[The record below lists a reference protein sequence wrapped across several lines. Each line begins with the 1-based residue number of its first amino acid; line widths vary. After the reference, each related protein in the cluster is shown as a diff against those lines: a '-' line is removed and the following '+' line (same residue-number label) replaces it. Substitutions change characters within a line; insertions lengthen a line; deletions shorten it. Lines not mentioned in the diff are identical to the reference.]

1 MTDAPID
8 TPLKRRRQ
16 KPYRETKEIMNGPPE
31 EQPARRVDHP
41 GEETIAGGSG
51 NSAYVLGEQ
60 IGFFL
65 RQANQRHVAIFADLI
80 AEKLTTTQWAALVK
94 LKDLQPCSQG
104 NLGRE
109 TAMDMATIKGVVD
122 RLVKRG
128 LVNTASDAADARRLV
143 LTLTREGE
151 DTIARNLSQAL
162 DVSHRTLGP
171 LSPAERMMLIELLQK
186 IC

>member
-1 MTDAPID
+1 MDVPGKNKGGRRKVAALDA
-8 TPLKRRRQ
+8 Q
-16 KPYRETKEIMNGPPE
+16 GQQAQY
-31 EQPARRVDHP
+31 A
-41 GEETIAGGSG
+41 
-51 NSAYVLGEQ
+51 LGEQ
-60 IGFFL
+60 IGFYL
-65 RQANQRHVAIFADLI
+65 RQANQRHVAIFATLM

-128 LVNTASDAADARRLV
+128 LVHTAPDATDARRLV
-143 LTLTREGE
+143 LTLTPEGQA
-151 DTIARNLSQAL
+151 TVARNLSVAL
-162 DVSHRTLGP
+162 QISQETLST
-171 LSPAERMMLIELLQK
+171 LTIAERMMLMELLQK

>member
-1 MTDAPID
+1 
-8 TPLKRRRQ
+8 
-16 KPYRETKEIMNGPPE
+16 MNGPFE
-31 EQPARRVDHP
+31 EHPVRCVDHT
-41 GEETIAGGSG
+41 GDAVDGGAGR
-51 NSAYVLGEQ
+51 NNAYVLGEQ

-65 RQANQRHVAIFADLI
+65 RQANQRHVAIFGELI

-128 LVNTASDAADARRLV
+128 LVNTAPDSADARRLV

-162 DVSHRTLGP
+162 DVSHSTLGP

>member
-1 MTDAPID
+1 MDI
-8 TPLKRRRQ
+8 PLKDNA
-16 KPYRETKEIMNGPPE
+16 RESNGAAT
-31 EQPARRVDHP
+31 PAPKRDQAQY
-41 GEETIAGGSG
+41 T
-51 NSAYVLGEQ
+51 LGEQ

-65 RQANQRHVAIFADLI
+65 RQANQRHVSIFASLI

-128 LVNTASDAADARRLV
+128 LVHTAPDAADARRLV
-143 LTLTREGE
+143 LTLTEEGQAMVE
-151 DTIARNLSQAL
+151 RNLSIAL
-162 DVSHRTLGP
+162 EISQQTLGP
-171 LSPAERMMLIELLQK
+171 LTTAERMMLMELLQK
-186 IC
+186 IS

>member
-1 MTDAPID
+1 
-8 TPLKRRRQ
+8 
-16 KPYRETKEIMNGPPE
+16 MNRPFE
-31 EQPARRVDHP
+31 EQPACLDDHSI
-41 GEETIAGGSG
+41 GKMASSGGG
-51 NSAYVLGEQ
+51 DNAYVLGEQ

-80 AEKLTTTQWAALVK
+80 TEKLTTTQWAALVK

-128 LVNTASDAADARRLV
+128 LVNTAPDAVDARRLV

-151 DTIARNLSQAL
+151 DTIARNLAQAL
-162 DVSHRTLGP
+162 DVSQRTLGP

>member
-1 MTDAPID
+1 MDVPFKDKVARKRAIAPDAD
-8 TPLKRRRQ
+8 GQ
-16 KPYRETKEIMNGPPE
+16 QAQY
-31 EQPARRVDHP
+31 A
-41 GEETIAGGSG
+41 
-51 NSAYVLGEQ
+51 LGEQ

-65 RQANQRHVAIFADLI
+65 RQANQRHVAIFASLM
-80 AEKLTTTQWAALVK
+80 AEKLTTTQWAALVR

-128 LVNTASDAADARRLV
+128 LVHTAPDATDARRLV
-143 LTLTREGE
+143 LTLTPDGE
-151 DTIARNLSQAL
+151 AMVDRNLAVALQISQE
-162 DVSHRTLGP
+162 TLST
-171 LSPAERMMLIELLQK
+171 LTLAERMMLMELLQK